1 MKFHV
6 TVTPIDEVAISIA
19 ERLGTA
25 NLFIADTFEVA
36 QQMLPLLMKIY
47 KFDYAPV
54 WINEYNENALYEWEN
69 DEVVISI
76 KKVQYISKQFNNHE

>member
-47 KFDYAPV
+47 KFGYTPV

-69 DEVVISI
+69 DEVVIAI
-76 KKVQYISKQFNNHE
+76 KKV

>member
-25 NLFIADTFEVA
+25 NLFIADTWEVA

-47 KFDYAPV
+47 KFDYTPV
-54 WINEYNENALYEWEN
+54 WINEYNDNALYEWEN

-76 KKVQYISKQFNNHE
+76 KRI

>member
-1 MKFHV
+1 MKYHV
-6 TVTPIDEVAISIA
+6 VVTPLDEVQISIA

-25 NLFIADTFEVA
+25 NLFIADTWEIA

-47 KFDYAPV
+47 KFDYTVV
-54 WINEYNENALYEWEN
+54 WIEEYNEGALYEWEN

-76 KKVQYISKQFNNHE
+76 KRI

>member
-76 KKVQYISKQFNNHE
+76 KKV

>member
-47 KFDYAPV
+47 KFDYSPV
-54 WINEYNENALYEWEN
+54 WINEYNDNALYEWEN
-69 DEVVISI
+69 DEVVIAI
-76 KKVQYISKQFNNHE
+76 KKV

>member
-47 KFDYAPV
+47 KFDYTPV

-76 KKVQYISKQFNNHE
+76 KKV

>member
-6 TVTPIDEVAISIA
+6 LVTPLDEVQNSKAD
-19 ERLGTA
+19 RLVTA
-25 NLFIADTFEVA
+25 NLFIADTWEVA

-47 KFDYAPV
+47 KFDYVPV
-54 WINEYNENALYEWEN
+54 WINEYNEGALYEWEN

-76 KKVQYISKQFNNHE
+76 KKV

>member
-47 KFDYAPV
+47 KFDYSPV

-76 KKVQYISKQFNNHE
+76 KKV

>member
-1 MKFHV
+1 MKYYV
-6 TVTPIDEVAISIA
+6 LVTPLDEVQISIA

-25 NLFIADTFEVA
+25 NLFIADTWEVA

-47 KFDYAPV
+47 KFDYTPV
-54 WINEYNENALYEWEN
+54 WIAEYNEGALYEWEN

-76 KKVQYISKQFNNHE
+76 KRI